1 MGNRSDRRFA
11 NLANPLAL
19 EAVVPIRTRRVGFHH
34 GPEQI
39 TELLT
44 EAVYTNATG
53 FTLIDRA
60 ACDRGWVHIREFE
73 SIPLRPRVPISGD
86 TSIEKPASGLICRCV
101 VAEKISVG
109 KFGATVWS

>member
-1 MGNRSDRRFA
+1 MGKPVGPAFCKPGELSGPRGRSTDQD
-11 NLANPLAL
+11 
-19 EAVVPIRTRRVGFHH
+19 EARGFHH

-73 SIPLRPRVPISGD
+73 STPLRHSVLDFRV
-86 TSIEKPASGLICRCV
+86 LCRQLENR
-101 VAEKISVG
+101 AQFRAFSSRDE
-109 KFGATVWS
+109 

>member
-19 EAVVPIRTRRVGFHH
+19 EAVVPIRTRRGFHH

-60 ACDRGWVHIREFE
+60 ACDRGWGHIRGFE
-73 SIPLRPRVPISGD
+73 SLPLANFIGFFRSEALFYDLNGNGYRPSRND
-86 TSIEKPASGLICRCV
+86 RLT
-101 VAEKISVG
+101 
-109 KFGATVWS
+109 

>member
-11 NLANPLAL
+11 NLANPLAPRGRSTDQD
-19 EAVVPIRTRRVGFHH
+19 EARGFHH

-60 ACDRGWVHIREFE
+60 ACDQGWVHIRGFE
-73 SIPLRPRVPISGD
+73 STPLAIQSIVFCTFRQIARNPRVYG
-86 TSIEKPASGLICRCV
+86 R
-101 VAEKISVG
+101 
-109 KFGATVWS
+109 F

>member
-60 ACDRGWVHIREFE
+60 ACDRGWVHIRGFE
-73 SIPLRPRVPISGD
+73 SALLPQRVFNFQHSLARRAKFPGCGGGLPQAPTCPLYS
-86 TSIEKPASGLICRCV
+86 
-101 VAEKISVG
+101 
-109 KFGATVWS
+109 